1 MPDAASPTSRWDR
14 PSRQGFRA
22 LRHQNYQFLF
32 VGQVATS
39 FGFWLGHVTLQ
50 GLVHDLSGGDARQQ
64 SFLFLAMFL
73 PAIVVAPIA
82 GTIVDRHDRRR
93 VLQVCYFGSSIFA
106 SSIAVSAFADNTS
119 TALIFALVLPL
130 GMFQAAIGPAQSAAV
145 ATTVQTGDLTS
156 AISLQAV
163 VGNLSR
169 VAGPIIAAP
178 LIAAHR
184 YEWGITMFAVG
195 SVLGVAATIPLQVHS
210 PKAGSGANVFG
221 RIAAGWR
228 HAQSRPPAVS
238 ILATM
243 AALSTFG
250 VSQTVL
256 MPDFT
261 EDALGEP
268 SGRFGWLIAAL
279 GVGAVI
285 GALLSAYDKRPTD
298 LSRAGWYFSMYAV
311 TFAAFAFAPN
321 LPLAMA
327 GAAVEGLFYFRCVTV
342 LQTIIQQVVDDD
354 ARGRVMSLFQIC
366 WSGLV
371 PLGTLAVGFMA
382 ESIGIRE
389 TMFGCA
395 CVCLAASV
403 IGRRGWPG
411 LR

>member
-1 MPDAASPTSRWDR
+1 MPEPDVSASRWDQ

-22 LRHQNYQFLF
+22 LRHENYRYLF

-73 PAIVVAPIA
+73 PALVVAPLA
-82 GTIVDRHDRRR
+82 GTLVDRHDRRR
-93 VLQVCYFGSSIFA
+93 VLQICYFGSTMFA
-106 SSIAVSAFADNTS
+106 ASIAVSAFAGNTS

-130 GMFQAAIGPAQSAAV
+130 GVFQAAIGPAQSAAV
-145 ATTVQTGDLTS
+145 ANSVQYGDLTS
-156 AISLQAV
+156 AISLHAAIA
-163 VGNLSR
+163 NLSR

-195 SVLGVAATIPLQVHS
+195 SLLGATATIPLRVPS
-210 PKAGSGANVFG
+210 PRARSSATVFG
-221 RIAAGWR
+221 RIAEGWR
-228 HAQSRPPAVS
+228 HARSRPPAVS
-238 ILATM
+238 ILITM
-243 AALSTFG
+243 ATLSIFG

-268 SGRFGWLIAAL
+268 SGRFGWLVAAL

-298 LSRAGWYFSMYAV
+298 VSRAGSYYSLYAV
-311 TFAAFAFAPN
+311 IFAAFAFSPN
-321 LPLAMA
+321 LPIAMI
-327 GAAVEGLFYFRCVTV
+327 GAAIEGLFYFRCVTL

-354 ARGRVMSLFQIC
+354 ARGRVMSLFQIS

-371 PLGTLAVGFMA
+371 PLGTLAVGFLA

-389 TMFGCA
+389 TLFA
-395 CVCLAASV
+395 CVCVCLLSSIV
-403 IGRRGWPG
+403 GRRGWPG
-411 LR
+411 LH